1 MCLKKKD
8 GGLGFRDLEAFNL
21 ALLAKQGWRIIQNPN
36 SWLHK
41 VPKAKYFKRSCF
53 IEAQLGNNP
62 SYTWR
67 SLMESESIIDRGLR
81 WIIGNGRS
89 VNVWRDRLLPTLDSF
104 KVISPRGQGSVVERV
119 EHLLDM
125 ERGLWDVDKVQNT
138 FLPFEAEAVLGIPI
152 SPSLPNDSRI
162 WAWSNNGR
170 FTVKSAYEVAFKQ
183 FRDDKENGDRGE
195 CSDPSKMADT
205 WKSIWK
211 LECTGKVKHFLW
223 RACKD
228 VLPTDYCLARRKVTK
243 WDGCAW
249 CGEKETSCHVLW
261 DCKIAAETRKESGL
275 KLPDW
280 TNSY

>member
-1 MCLKKKD
+1 
-8 GGLGFRDLEAFNL
+8 
-21 ALLAKQGWRIIQNPN
+21 
-36 SWLHK
+36 
-41 VPKAKYFKRSCF
+41 
-53 IEAQLGNNP
+53 
-62 SYTWR
+62 
-67 SLMESESIIDRGLR
+67 MESESIIDRGLR

-138 FLPFEAEAVLGIPI
+138 FLPFEAGAVLGIPI

-261 DCKIAAETRKESGL
+261 DCKIAAETWKESGL